1 MLVKLAVADT
11 EMKDGEQKK
20 DEPKKKEKLSD
31 LIVKEVDY
39 LREHFF
45 DNENLKNQIKEDK
58 QNAFEIKL
66 FEEFK

>member
-31 LIVKEVDY
+31 LIVKEVEY

-45 DNENLKNQIKEDK
+45 DNENLKN
-58 QNAFEIKL
+58 
-66 FEEFK
+66 